1 LQGAS
6 EEAALAA
13 IVCRDVDG
21 LFLEP
26 EDKLPPASSTACS
39 DVGYHGQFF
48 LDVSPPSLRRSVVK
62 GRLNVTAASID
73 DFVKVPRALGAWPHQ
88 SQAYPGGYNAIRQ
101 EMAARLQSV
110 TRDVPAALQSDTFDS
125 ASTAFQDI
133 MDQDDEEE
141 CHSNLPLSFRRYA
154 SELAQEVKS
163 KSFDSLDD
171 TLPEAFADHL
181 LAVHPFVEELAR
193 VQKADEWVTYNTET
207 AHPEELALSDIVSE
221 LKNRLHS
228 IKQHVRIL
236 ISALHCP
243 PLCAHSVSAAP
254 PPSLCPNPPPRTS
267 PT

>member
-110 TRDVPAALQSDTFDS
+110 TKRCASSRAA
-125 ASTAFQDI
+125 
-133 MDQDDEEE
+133 
-141 CHSNLPLSFRRYA
+141 
-154 SELAQEVKS
+154 
-163 KSFDSLDD
+163 
-171 TLPEAFADHL
+171 
-181 LAVHPFVEELAR
+181 
-193 VQKADEWVTYNTET
+193 
-207 AHPEELALSDIVSE
+207 
-221 LKNRLHS
+221 
-228 IKQHVRIL
+228 
-236 ISALHCP
+236 
-243 PLCAHSVSAAP
+243 
-254 PPSLCPNPPPRTS
+254 
-267 PT
+267 